1 MVVLQASPDIG
12 VNGITVNPVPRAAEL
27 AAPRPQPHG
36 RGFGAGSLIAGQ
48 GTPIDS
54 ATLREEADVR
64 GRLEEALKTATLARD
79 QRATSTL
86 RLILAALRD
95 RDIAERSKG
104 NLAGLTD
111 EQIIAL
117 LHSMVKQRRESI
129 KLYEEGGREDLVR
142 QEAEEIAV
150 IEQFMPPQMSE
161 AQVEEAVTGVIAET
175 EAKTLKDMGRV
186 MAVLRERYAG
196 RMDLGR
202 AGARVK
208 EQLT

>member
-1 MVVLQASPDIG
+1 MEA
-12 VNGITVNPVPRAAEL
+12 RAL
-27 AAPRPQPHG
+27 
-36 RGFGAGSLIAGQ
+36 
-48 GTPIDS
+48 
-54 ATLREEADVR
+54 R
-64 GRLEEALKTATLARD
+64 GRLEEALKTATLSRD

-104 NLAGLTD
+104 NLAGLSD
-111 EQIIAL
+111 EQILAL

-129 KLYEEGGREDLVR
+129 SLYEAGGRDDLAR
-142 QEAEEIAV
+142 QEAEEIVV

-161 AQVEEAVTGVIAET
+161 AEVDEAVGAVIAET

-186 MAVLRERYAG
+186 MTALRERYAG
-196 RMDLGR
+196 RMDMAR

-208 EQLT
+208 GQLA

>member
-1 MVVLQASPDIG
+1 MEA
-12 VNGITVNPVPRAAEL
+12 RAL
-27 AAPRPQPHG
+27 
-36 RGFGAGSLIAGQ
+36 
-48 GTPIDS
+48 
-54 ATLREEADVR
+54 R
-64 GRLEEALKTATLARD
+64 GRLEEALKTATLSRD

-104 NLAGLTD
+104 NLAGLSD
-111 EQIIAL
+111 EQILAL

-129 KLYEEGGREDLVR
+129 SLYEAGGRDDLAR
-142 QEAEEIAV
+142 QEAEEIVV

-161 AQVEEAVTGVIAET
+161 AEVDEAVGAVIAET

-186 MAVLRERYAG
+186 MTALRDRYAG
-196 RMDLGR
+196 RMDMAR

-208 EQLT
+208 GQLA

>member
-1 MVVLQASPDIG
+1 MEA
-12 VNGITVNPVPRAAEL
+12 
-27 AAPRPQPHG
+27 
-36 RGFGAGSLIAGQ
+36 GAL
-48 GTPIDS
+48 
-54 ATLREEADVR
+54 R
-64 GRLEEALKTATLARD
+64 GRLEEALKTATLSRD

-104 NLAGLTD
+104 NLAGLSD
-111 EQIIAL
+111 EQILAL

-129 KLYEEGGREDLVR
+129 SLYEAGGRDDLAR
-142 QEAEEIAV
+142 QEAEEIVV

-161 AQVEEAVTGVIAET
+161 AEVDEAVGAVIAET

-186 MAVLRERYAG
+186 MTALRERYAG
-196 RMDLGR
+196 RMDMAR

-208 EQLT
+208 GQLA

>member
-1 MVVLQASPDIG
+1 
-12 VNGITVNPVPRAAEL
+12 
-27 AAPRPQPHG
+27 
-36 RGFGAGSLIAGQ
+36 
-48 GTPIDS
+48 
-54 ATLREEADVR
+54 VR
-64 GRLEEALKTATLARD
+64 GRLEEALRTATLARD

-104 NLAGLTD
+104 NLAGLSD
-111 EQIIAL
+111 EQIVSL
-117 LHSMVKQRRESI
+117 LHSMVRQRHDSI
-129 KLYEEGGREDLVR
+129 KLYEEGGREDLAR

-161 AQVEEAVTGVIAET
+161 AEVNEAVTAVIAET

-196 RMDLGR
+196 RMDLAR
-202 AGARVK
+202 AGSRVK
-208 EQLT
+208 GELT

>member
-1 MVVLQASPDIG
+1 MR
-12 VNGITVNPVPRAAEL
+12 N
-27 AAPRPQPHG
+27 
-36 RGFGAGSLIAGQ
+36 
-48 GTPIDS
+48 
-54 ATLREEADVR
+54 
-64 GRLEEALKTATLARD
+64 RLEEALRTATLARN
-79 QRATSTL
+79 QRAMSTL

-104 NLAGLTD
+104 NLAGLSD
-111 EQIIAL
+111 EQIVAL
-117 LHSMVKQRRESI
+117 LHAMVKQRRESI
-129 KLYEEGGREDLVR
+129 KLYQEGGREDLAQ

-161 AQVEEAVTGVIAET
+161 AEVNEAVSAIIAET

-196 RMDLGR
+196 RMDLAR

-208 EQLT
+208 GELT

>member
-1 MVVLQASPDIG
+1 M
-12 VNGITVNPVPRAAEL
+12 
-27 AAPRPQPHG
+27 
-36 RGFGAGSLIAGQ
+36 
-48 GTPIDS
+48 
-54 ATLREEADVR
+54 R
-64 GRLEEALKTATLARD
+64 GRLEEALKTATLSRD

-104 NLAGLTD
+104 NLAGLSD
-111 EQIIAL
+111 EQILAL

-129 KLYEEGGREDLVR
+129 SLYEAGGRDDLAR
-142 QEAEEIAV
+142 QEAEEIVV

-161 AQVEEAVTGVIAET
+161 SEVEEAVGAVIAET

-186 MAVLRERYAG
+186 MAALRERYAG
-196 RMDLGR
+196 RMDMAR

-208 EQLT
+208 GQLA

>member
-1 MVVLQASPDIG
+1 M
-12 VNGITVNPVPRAAEL
+12 
-27 AAPRPQPHG
+27 
-36 RGFGAGSLIAGQ
+36 
-48 GTPIDS
+48 
-54 ATLREEADVR
+54 R
-64 GRLEEALKTATLARD
+64 GRLEEALKAATLARH

-104 NLAGLTD
+104 NLAGLSD

-129 KLYEEGGREDLVR
+129 KLYEEGGREDLAR

-161 AQVEEAVTGVIAET
+161 AEVNDAVAAVIAET

-196 RMDLGR
+196 RMDLAR
-202 AGARVK
+202 AGSRVK
-208 EQLT
+208 GELT

>member
-1 MVVLQASPDIG
+1 M
-12 VNGITVNPVPRAAEL
+12 
-27 AAPRPQPHG
+27 
-36 RGFGAGSLIAGQ
+36 
-48 GTPIDS
+48 
-54 ATLREEADVR
+54 R
-64 GRLEEALKTATLARD
+64 GRLEEALKTATLSRD

-104 NLAGLTD
+104 NIAGLSD
-111 EQIIAL
+111 EQIVTL

-129 KLYEEGGREDLVR
+129 CWYEAGGREDLAR
-142 QEAEEIAV
+142 QEAEEIGV

-161 AQVEEAVTGVIAET
+161 AEVDEAVGAVIVET

-196 RMDLGR
+196 RMDMAR
-202 AGARVK
+202 AGSRVK
-208 EQLT
+208 GQLT

>member
-1 MVVLQASPDIG
+1 M
-12 VNGITVNPVPRAAEL
+12 
-27 AAPRPQPHG
+27 
-36 RGFGAGSLIAGQ
+36 
-48 GTPIDS
+48 
-54 ATLREEADVR
+54 R

-104 NLAGLTD
+104 NLAGLSD

-129 KLYEEGGREDLVR
+129 KLYAEGGREDLAR
-142 QEAEEIAV
+142 QEAEEIAI

-161 AQVEEAVTGVIAET
+161 AQVEEAVAGVIAET

>member
-1 MVVLQASPDIG
+1 MR
-12 VNGITVNPVPRAAEL
+12 N
-27 AAPRPQPHG
+27 
-36 RGFGAGSLIAGQ
+36 
-48 GTPIDS
+48 
-54 ATLREEADVR
+54 
-64 GRLEEALKTATLARD
+64 RLEEALRTATLARD

-104 NLAGLTD
+104 NLAGLSN

-129 KLYEEGGREDLVR
+129 KLYEEGGREDLAR

-161 AQVEEAVTGVIAET
+161 TEVNEAVSAVIEET
-175 EAKTLKDMGRV
+175 EARTLKDMGRV

-196 RMDLGR
+196 RMDLSR

-208 EQLT
+208 GELT

>member
-1 MVVLQASPDIG
+1 
-12 VNGITVNPVPRAAEL
+12 
-27 AAPRPQPHG
+27 
-36 RGFGAGSLIAGQ
+36 
-48 GTPIDS
+48 
-54 ATLREEADVR
+54 VR
-64 GRLEEALKTATLARD
+64 GRLEEALRTATLARD

-104 NLAGLTD
+104 NLAGLND

-117 LHSMVKQRRESI
+117 LHSMVRQRRESI
-129 KLYEEGGREDLVR
+129 KLYEDGGRQDLAR
-142 QEAEEIAV
+142 QEADEIAV

-161 AQVEEAVTGVIAET
+161 AEVNEAVTAVIAEI
-175 EAKTLKDMGRV
+175 EARTLKDMGRV

-202 AGARVK
+202 AGSRVK
-208 EQLT
+208 GELT